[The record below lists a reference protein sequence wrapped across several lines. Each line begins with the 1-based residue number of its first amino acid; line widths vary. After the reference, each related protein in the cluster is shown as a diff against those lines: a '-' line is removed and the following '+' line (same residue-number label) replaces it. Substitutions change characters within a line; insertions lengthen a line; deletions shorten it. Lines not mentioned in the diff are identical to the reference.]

1 MQVRG
6 ACQNLAMVAIGR
18 DLAQVRSKFPALAGE
33 IAYLENAGGSQV
45 PTCVADAVRAYM
57 TTSYVQL
64 GAGYRIS
71 RTSTEIEAA
80 AHEFVNRFM
89 HGEGIGSVVLGP
101 STTQLV
107 TMLAE
112 CYSRKLKP
120 GDEVVICQ
128 TAHEANAGPWAKLE
142 RFGVVVRTWTLDPA
156 ACFDASRPCCPIENL
171 VPLLNDRTRL
181 VAFPHVSNLLG
192 EIVDVRAITK
202 LVHGVGARVVV
213 DGVAY
218 APHRAIDVRA
228 WDVDFYG
235 YSTYKVFGP
244 HMAALFG
251 KQDAWNELEGPN
263 HFFLPQNSYK
273 FELGGTNH
281 EGCAGLLALQE
292 YLAFLAGV
300 SPARDG
306 RVFLARDDIERA
318 WDAAMALEL
327 PLQERLCA
335 YLRTHP
341 RVRIVGPASGG
352 RERVCTVSFVHE
364 TLSSPEIV
372 AHTDA
377 EGIGIRYG
385 HMYAYRLC
393 EALGIDLEG
402 GVVRVSMAHY
412 NSPEEIERLIAVLD
426 RVL

>member
-1 MQVRG
+1 MPG
-6 ACQNLAMVAIGR
+6 
-18 DLAQVRSKFPALAGE
+18 
-33 IAYLENAGGSQV
+33 
-45 PTCVADAVRAYM
+45 CVADAIRDYM
-57 TTSYVQL
+57 VSSYVQL
-64 GAGYRIS
+64 GAGYDVSLR
-71 RTSTEIEAA
+71 STEVESA
-80 AHEFVNRFM
+80 AHGFVDRFM
-89 HGEGIGSVVLGP
+89 NGEGVGFTILGP

-120 GDEVVICQ
+120 GDEVVICE
-128 TAHEANAGPWAKLE
+128 TAHEANAGPWQKLE
-142 RFGVVVRTWTLDPA
+142 RFGIIVRTWKLDPE
-156 ACFDASRPCCPIENL
+156 ACFDATGPCCPLGGLADVLSSKTKI
-171 VPLLNDRTRL
+171 

-192 EIVDVRAITK
+192 EIVDVHAITDMA
-202 LVHGVGARVVV
+202 HSVGARVVV

-228 WDVDFYG
+228 WDVDFYV

-244 HMAALFG
+244 HMAAMFG
-251 KQDAWNELEGPN
+251 KQEAWADLEGPN
-263 HFFLPQNSYK
+263 HFFLPSSPYK

-292 YLAFLAGV
+292 YLGFLGGKEPTGNTTLCRAE
-300 SPARDG
+300 
-306 RVFLARDDIERA
+306 IERA
-318 WDAAMALEL
+318 WQIAASLEV
-327 PLQERLCA
+327 PLQTRLID
-335 YLRTHP
+335 YLHSHP
-341 RVRIVGPASGG
+341 RVRIVGPG
-352 RERVCTVSFVHE
+352 RGRQDRVCTVSFVHE

-377 EGIGIRYG
+377 ASIGIRYG

-393 EALGIDLEG
+393 KALGIDLEG

-412 NSPEEIERLIAVLD
+412 NTLEEIERLIEIFD